1 MGGEERRVDPRYP
14 LVLQVAWPDDPDQI
28 ADCSENLSRGG
39 LFVQTDASAVLGQP
53 VRLRL
58 SFPDLLVPMEVE
70 GVVAWVRKASDKE
83 PAGLGVRIEDKT
95 PGYRTY
101 LERLA
106 AAAAGKRQGK
116 LTRTKPYR
124 MLIVDD
130 NRFCLELYQGA
141 IRDSED
147 LAPGQPRLIEVE
159 VAVRALQ
166 ALKLLQQRPVDLVM
180 TDLDMPGMD
189 GFGLIRAIRALPEK
203 PGPRILVVSSFV
215 SSTDRQ
221 QAIAAGADACL
232 GKPTELLDLVKTVK
246 ALLSL

>member
-1 MGGEERRVDPRYP
+1 M
-14 LVLQVAWPDDPDQI
+14 VLQVAWPEDPKQI

-39 LFVQTDASAVLGQP
+39 LFIQTDAVAALGQP

-70 GVVAWVRKASDKE
+70 GVVAWVRSASESE
-83 PAGLGVRIEDKT
+83 PAGLGVRIQDKN
-95 PGYRTY
+95 PGYRAY

-106 AAAAGKRQGK
+106 AAAAGKRDGVPKRAQ
-116 LTRTKPYR
+116 PYR

-141 IRDSED
+141 IRDAED
-147 LAPGQPRLIEVE
+147 LAPGQPRIIEVE
-159 VAVRALQ
+159 VAVRGQQALQ
-166 ALKLLQQRPVDLVM
+166 LLQKRSVDLVM
-180 TDLDMPGMD
+180 TDLDMPGMN
-189 GFGLIRAIRALPEK
+189 GFELIRAIRALPAQ

-215 SSTDRQ
+215 SASDREK
-221 QAIAAGADACL
+221 AVAAGADACL
-232 GKPTELLDLVKTVK
+232 GKPTALVDLVKTVK